1 MTKSSAPIIP
11 VILSGGSGTRL
22 WPLSRKHYP
31 KQFIPLTGER
41 TLFQFTLE
49 RVARLRRQSPVVVVC
64 NHEHRFMVAEQ
75 LRDGS
80 EGEARI
86 LLEPAGRN
94 TAPAVAAGALEALKD
109 APDAILLVLPADH
122 VIRDQAAF
130 LAAVE
135 TGRAAAADG
144 NLVTFGIVPTRPETG
159 YGYIK
164 AAKAEGDARPVERF
178 VEKPELETAQAYVDS
193 GEYFWNS
200 GMFMFRADRYLAEL
214 ERFEP
219 DMLAACRRAC
229 DGAQRDLDFI
239 RLDPD
244 AFAESP
250 SNSIDYAVM
259 ERTRDAVVVPLD
271 AGWSDVGSWDALQE
285 VGTPDEQGNVTIGD
299 VLADGSTNCYIRSE
313 SRLVATV
320 GLHNHVVVETPDAVL
335 VADRDR
341 VQDVKALVDKLK
353 LEGRVECDY
362 HRRVLRPWGA
372 YEGIANAD
380 RFQVKRI
387 VVKPGEK
394 LSLQMHHHRAEHW
407 VVVRGTARVYKGEE
421 SFLLS
426 EDQSTYIP
434 LGTVHR
440 LENPG
445 VIPLELIEVQTG
457 AYLGEDDIV
466 RFEDTYGRA

>member
-1 MTKSSAPIIP
+1 
-11 VILSGGSGTRL
+11 
-22 WPLSRKHYP
+22 
-31 KQFIPLTGER
+31 
-41 TLFQFTLE
+41 
-49 RVARLRRQSPVVVVC
+49 
-64 NHEHRFMVAEQ
+64 
-75 LRDGS
+75 
-80 EGEARI
+80 
-86 LLEPAGRN
+86 
-94 TAPAVAAGALEALKD
+94 
-109 APDAILLVLPADH
+109 
-122 VIRDQAAF
+122 
-130 LAAVE
+130 
-135 TGRAAAADG
+135 
-144 NLVTFGIVPTRPETG
+144 VPTRPETG

-164 AAKAEGDARPVERF
+164 AAKSEGVARPVARF
-178 VEKPELETAQAYVDS
+178 VEKPDLETAQGYVES

-200 GMFMFRADRYLAEL
+200 GMFMFRADRYLNELAE
-214 ERFEP
+214 FEP
-219 DMLAACRRAC
+219 AMLEACRAACAK
-229 DGAQRDLDFI
+229 AKRDLDFI
-239 RLDPD
+239 RLDGESFS
-244 AFAESP
+244 ASP

-259 ERTRDAVVVPLD
+259 EKTKHAVVVPLD

-285 VGTPDEQGNVTIGD
+285 VSPSDERGNVTIGD
-299 VLADGSTNCYIRSE
+299 VMADGSTNCYLRAE

-320 GLHNHVVVETPDAVL
+320 GLHNHVVIETPDAVL

-353 LEGRVECDY
+353 LEGRIECEF
-362 HRRVLRPWGA
+362 HRRVLRPWGS
-372 YEGIANAD
+372 YEGIANAE

-387 VVKPGEK
+387 VVHPGQK

-407 VVVRGTARVYKGEE
+407 IVVRGTARVYKGEE

-457 AYLGEDDIV
+457 SYLGEDDIV